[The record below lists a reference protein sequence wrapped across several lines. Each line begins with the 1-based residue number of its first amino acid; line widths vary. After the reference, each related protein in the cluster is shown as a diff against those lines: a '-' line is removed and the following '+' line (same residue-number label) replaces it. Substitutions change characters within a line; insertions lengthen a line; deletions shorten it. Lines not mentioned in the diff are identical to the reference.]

1 MKPAM
6 TDATLALIAETEETP
21 AKELPAIHTA
31 LTVVRAVDSN
41 GTTIPRRFTCSA
53 DVLGQLVTH
62 TAGTKFAAHSGL
74 QRQVRLLGYE
84 PMWNA
89 VRDFTDPADEPAPA
103 VEPVFVAP
111 REIPNMPEGQSLHT
125 PAIELD
131 EPGEH
136 EGPEHGLTHR
146 LPKLDNGRVTP
157 VSDPDAYKAIYFAA
171 FSLASNGFVSP
182 FTQDKALFDLGEKSG
197 VEGRGRTLRR
207 HVAQVMA
214 SGEAGASVGIPAV
227 AVDPWALVDGQSD
240 ARWIRVLHL
249 PDPTTKGARKG
260 DGERREAF
268 STNLSGLPDTD
279 RARMWMERREAN
291 RYVGTKGRNTVG
303 AKAERTAIKLQCH
316 LAAKA
321 AKQIAVDS
329 GEDELT
335 ADLQYRWVYA
345 ATMRNLGEIH
355 SVFEAQL
362 AEQGVTEQMILDYA
376 AAQKAA

>member
-1 MKPAM
+1 MKPVM
-6 TDATLALIAETEETP
+6 TDSTLALIAETEETLV
-21 AKELPAIHTA
+21 KELAPFAAA
-31 LTVVRAVDSN
+31 LTVFRARDLEGN
-41 GTTIPRRFTCSA
+41 PIPRRFTCTAEGYDLREYSCS
-53 DVLGQLVTH
+53 
-62 TAGTKFAAHSGL
+62 AGTQFAAERGL
-74 QRQVRLLGYE
+74 RRQFEMLG
-84 PMWNA
+84 WSVVWTA
-89 VRDFTDPADEPAPA
+89 VRDYTDGEPEVESA
-103 VEPVFVAP
+103 EPVFVAP
-111 REIPNMPEGQSLHT
+111 REVPNLEPGNNLHT
-125 PAIELD
+125 PATETD

-136 EGPEHGLTHR
+136 EAPEHGLTHR
-146 LPKLDNGRVTP
+146 LPKLDCGRVTP
-157 VSDPDAYKAIYFAA
+157 VSDPDAYRAIYFAA
-171 FSLASNGFVSP
+171 FTLASNGFVSP
-182 FTQDKALFDLGEKSG
+182 FTQDKSLFDIGEKSG

-207 HVAQVMA
+207 HIAQIMA
-214 SGEAGASVGIPAV
+214 SGEAGSSVGIPAV

-249 PDPTTKGARKG
+249 PDPTTKAARKG

-279 RARMWMERREAN
+279 RARMWLERREAH

-303 AKAERTAIKLQCH
+303 AKAERTQIRLQCH

-355 SVFEAQL
+355 SVYEAQL

>member
-6 TDATLALIAETEETP
+6 TDATLALIAETEETS

-41 GTTIPRRFTCSA
+41 NVVIPRRFTCSA
-53 DVLGQLVTH
+53 DILGKLVTH

-74 QRQVRLLGYE
+74 QRQIRMLGYE

-89 VRDFTDPADEPAPA
+89 VRDFTDPADEPAPV

-111 REIPNMPEGQSLHT
+111 REIPNMPEGQNTHT
-125 PAIELD
+125 PASETD
-131 EPGEH
+131 EQGEH
-136 EGPEHGLTHR
+136 ETPEHGLVHR

-157 VSDPDAYKAIYFAA
+157 VSDPECYRAIYFAA
-171 FSLASNGFVSP
+171 FTLASNGFVSP
-182 FTQDKALFDLGEKSG
+182 FTRDKALFDLGE
-197 VEGRGRTLRR
+197 EGRGRTLRR
-207 HVAQVMA
+207 HIAQVMA
-214 SGEAGASVGIPAV
+214 SGEAGTSVGIPAV
-227 AVDPWALVDGQSD
+227 AVDPWAMVDGQSE
-240 ARWIRVLHL
+240 ARWVRVLHL

-260 DGERREAF
+260 DGERRETF
-268 STNLSGLPDTD
+268 STNLSGLPDTE

-303 AKAERTAIKLQCH
+303 SKAERTEIRLQCH

-335 ADLQYRWVYA
+335 ADLQYKWVYA
-345 ATMRNLGEIH
+345 ATMRNLGELH

-376 AAQKAA
+376 AEQKATKAA